1 MERVLFCAQYVILA
15 AGREVVAIRRKYTQ
29 QEVEQ
34 RMRGRIY
41 CNPHDSNLFVRRRT
55 PGSWTMN
62 MGNPWA
68 WCVVVVI
75 ALVACAAIG
84 LLLW

>member
-1 MERVLFCAQYVILA
+1 MERVLFCAQYGILA
-15 AGREVVAIRRKYTQ
+15 AGSEVVAIKRKYTQ

-68 WCVVVVI
+68 WCVVVAI
-75 ALVACAAIG
+75 ALAACAAIG

>member
-1 MERVLFCAQYVILA
+1 MLFCVQYVILA
-15 AGREVVAIRRKYTQ
+15 AGREVAAIKRKYTQ

-68 WCVVVVI
+68 WCVVVAI
-75 ALVACAAIG
+75 ALAACAAIG

>member
-1 MERVLFCAQYVILA
+1 MLFCVQYVILA
-15 AGREVVAIRRKYTQ
+15 AGREVVAIKRKYTQ

-68 WCVVVVI
+68 WCVVVAI
-75 ALVACAAIG
+75 ALAACAAIG